1 MPSANTTDA
10 GDGVA
15 AATDPRRTAA
25 KQPDAA
31 STGEAAEAPVR
42 SVEIVIS
49 WGATVLLVQHLT
61 PPRAFDVGEGRD
73 DGRPCDCFLPE
84 RVLGTRRAPLVEVD
98 GAGRVRFV
106 LPGAA
111 TGTLTLTPGGAP
123 LSAAAVREL
132 HAGTARAAIPGAT
145 PAAIPD
151 AAPAA
156 IPSAALVPLPA
167 HGRVDVEIAGVRIQ
181 IHADVAAGE
190 RARRSL
196 VSRKSLALHAASA
209 VLHLGLLGA
218 LARWAPPHVDPSIGM
233 SDDRIAL
240 VRQYLASADERELR
254 AALEREGERA
264 AEPAADAKDAKEG
277 GTGTR
282 ARGEEGSMGQPSS
295 TPRAAAM
302 GNVWGVMGPSDSPDP
317 YVAREQ
323 ALRDAA
329 EFGMIGLLNAGS
341 GGDPSAPTAPWG
353 LDGATASG
361 GGAGLPLGGAGGLG
375 GAGRLGGAGGLGG
388 DAAARGFGYVGTIG
402 HGAGAGSG
410 QGLGSGHGRAG
421 ASSPPV
427 SAQGAVAYAPEPEA
441 AIDPNGRFAT
451 TYRPGGGHLA
461 AFEAA
466 LARGVVPAAERE
478 LVGDVGARYAPEVP
492 LDPGKALGLRTD
504 LERAALGPGGGA
516 FHLRLALRSAAAA
529 APARPHLSVHL
540 VLDTSGSMAGAPID
554 GARRAAQ
561 ALVDRLAPADDFSLT
576 TFSSDA
582 EVVIEDGPVGPRRD
596 AIRRAIDGLRE
607 GGGTNIGAGLSLGYA
622 QASRPGIPDDA
633 VRVVLLLSDGRAT
646 SGLTHGERLA
656 RLALDAFQR
665 GIQTSALGL
674 GDDFDGQLMS
684 SIASDG
690 AGGYYYLRHPEQIAP
705 ALSTELDKRLD
716 PVATAVEVRVR
727 LKAGVGL
734 LRVYG
739 SRRLDDAEA
748 SRVRAQEIAADVAAL
763 SRDRIAADRHDD
775 AEGGMRFFMPVFA
788 RDDRHAL
795 LIKLSAG
802 PGTGKRA
809 VATVELK
816 YKDRLSRKN
825 VIEEIPIEVRYADSD
840 AESAAS
846 VDASMTRTLQGF
858 AAGESLAEAA
868 ARVSRGDRDGA
879 AALLSEREGIL
890 REAATRLNEP
900 LFLEDAAR
908 LSRLRAH
915 MGAENGLGDPLVLA
929 MLLETAGRSRLR

>member
-10 GDGVA
+10 VDGVA
-15 AATDPRRTAA
+15 AAADPNLTAA
-25 KQPDAA
+25 RQPGAA
-31 STGEAAEAPVR
+31 SAGEAAEAPVR

-49 WGATVLLVQHLT
+49 WGATVLFVQHLT

-84 RVLGTRRAPLVEVD
+84 RVLGARRAPLLEVD
-98 GAGRVRFV
+98 SAGRVRFV
-106 LPGAA
+106 LLGAA
-111 TGTLTLTPGGAP
+111 TGTLTLTPGAP
-123 LSAAAVREL
+123 LSAAAAREL
-132 HAGTARAAIPGAT
+132 HAGAARAAITGAAR
-145 PAAIPD
+145 AAI
-151 AAPAA
+151 
-156 IPSAALVPLPA
+156 VPLPA
-167 HGRVDVEIAGVRIQ
+167 HGRVDVDIAGVRIQ
-181 IHADVAAGE
+181 IRADAAAGE
-190 RARRSL
+190 RVGRSF

-209 VLHLGLLGA
+209 ALHLGLLGA
-218 LARWAPPHVDPSIGM
+218 LARWAPPLVDPSTGM
-233 SDDRIAL
+233 SADRIAL
-240 VRQYLASADERELR
+240 VQRYLASADEREM
-254 AALEREGERA
+254 LEREGERA
-264 AEPAADAKDAKEG
+264 AEPAADAKEG

-282 ARGEEGSMGQPSS
+282 ARGEEGSMGQPSTS
-295 TPRAAAM
+295 RAAAT
-302 GNVWGVMGPSDSPDP
+302 GNRWGVQGPSDSPDP
-317 YVAREQ
+317 YVRQQ

-329 EFGMIGLLNAGS
+329 EFGMIGLLNAGG
-341 GGDPSAPTAPWG
+341 GGDPGAPTAPWG
-353 LDGATASG
+353 LDGAPA
-361 GGAGLPLGGAGGLG
+361 AAGAGGLP
-375 GAGRLGGAGGLGG
+375 LDGLGG
-388 DAAARGFGYVGTIG
+388 FAGGSAALGSIGTIG

-410 QGLGSGHGRAG
+410 QGFGSGRGRAG

-427 SAQGAVAYAPEPEA
+427 STRSAAAYAPEPEV

-478 LVGDVGARYAPEVP
+478 LVGDVGARYAPAVP

-516 FHLRLALRSAAAA
+516 FHLRLALRSSAAA

-554 GARRAAQ
+554 SARRAAQ

-582 EVVIEDGPVGPRRD
+582 EVVIEDGPVGPRRE
-596 AIRRAIDGLRE
+596 AIRRAVDGLRE

-622 QASRPGIPDDA
+622 QASRPGIPEDA
-633 VRVVLLLSDGRAT
+633 VRVVLLVSDGRAT
-646 SGLTHGERLA
+646 SGLTHNERLA

-727 LKAGVGL
+727 LKAGVDL

-763 SRDRIAADRHDD
+763 SRDRIAVDRRDD

-795 LIKLSAG
+795 LLKLSAG
-802 PGTGKRA
+802 PGAGKRA

-825 VIEEIPIEVRYADSD
+825 VIEEIPVEVRFADSD
-840 AESAAS
+840 AGSAAS

-858 AAGESLAEAA
+858 AAGESLADAA
-868 ARVSRGDRDGA
+868 ARVARGDRAGA
-879 AALLSEREGIL
+879 AALLSEREDIL
-890 REAATRLNEP
+890 HEAATRLNEP

-915 MGAENGLGDPLVLA
+915 MGAEQGLGDPLVLA
-929 MLLETAGRSRLR
+929 MLLETAGRSHLR

>member
-15 AATDPRRTAA
+15 AATDPNLTAA
-25 KQPDAA
+25 RQPDAA
-31 STGEAAEAPVR
+31 SAGEAAEAPVR

-49 WGATVLLVQHLT
+49 WGTTVLFVQHLT
-61 PPRAFDVGEGRD
+61 PPRAFDIGEGRD

-84 RVLGTRRAPLVEVD
+84 RVLGARRAPLLEVD

-123 LSAAAVREL
+123 LSAAAAREL
-132 HAGTARAAIPGAT
+132 HAGAARAAIPGAK
-145 PAAIPD
+145 
-151 AAPAA
+151 
-156 IPSAALVPLPA
+156 LVPLPA

-190 RARRSL
+190 RVRRSL

-218 LARWAPPHVDPSIGM
+218 LARWAPPLVDPSTGM
-233 SDDRIAL
+233 SADRIAL
-240 VRQYLASADERELR
+240 VQQYLASADERDLR
-254 AALEREGERA
+254 ASLEREGERA
-264 AEPAADAKDAKEG
+264 EGPAADAKEG
-277 GTGTR
+277 GAGTR
-282 ARGEEGSMGQPSS
+282 AKGEEGAMGRPPAS
-295 TPRAAAM
+295 RAEAM
-302 GNVWGVMGPSDSPDP
+302 GNVWGVKGPSDSPDP
-317 YVAREQ
+317 HVAQQQ

-329 EFGMIGLLNAGS
+329 EFGMIGLLNAGG
-341 GGDPSAPTAPWG
+341 GGDPSAPTAAWG
-353 LDGATASG
+353 LDGAASSA
-361 GGAGLPLGGAGGLG
+361 GGAGLPLLGYGGPAGDGAALG
-375 GAGRLGGAGGLGG
+375 GGSI
-388 DAAARGFGYVGTIG
+388 GTIG

-410 QGLGSGHGRAG
+410 QGFGSGHGRAG

-427 SAQGAVAYAPEPEA
+427 SARSAAAYAPEPEVA
-441 AIDPNGRFAT
+441 LDPNGRFAT

-478 LVGDVGARYAPEVP
+478 LVGDVAARYAPEVP
-492 LDPGKALGLRTD
+492 LAPDKALGLRTD

-554 GARRAAQ
+554 SARRAAQ
-561 ALVDRLAPADDFSLT
+561 ALVDRLAPTDDFSLT

-582 EVVIEDGPVGPRRD
+582 EEVIEDGPVGPRRA
-596 AIRRAIDGLRE
+596 AIRRAIEGLRE

-622 QASRPGIPDDA
+622 QASRPGIPEDA
-633 VRVVLLLSDGRAT
+633 VRVVLLVSDGRAT

-727 LKAGVGL
+727 LKAGVDL

-739 SRRLDDAEA
+739 SRRLDEAEA

-763 SRDRIAADRHDD
+763 SRDRIAADRRDD

-795 LIKLSAG
+795 LFKLSAG
-802 PGTGKRA
+802 PGAGKRA
-809 VATVELK
+809 VATVELR

-840 AESAAS
+840 AASAAS
-846 VDASMTRTLQGF
+846 ADPSMARTLQGF

-868 ARVSRGDRDGA
+868 ARVARGDRAGA

-915 MGAENGLGDPLVLA
+915 MGAEQGLGDPLVLA

>member
-10 GDGVA
+10 GDGG
-15 AATDPRRTAA
+15 AATDPNLTAA
-25 KQPDAA
+25 RQPDAA
-31 STGEAAEAPVR
+31 SAGEAEGPVR

-49 WGATVLLVQHLT
+49 WGATVLFVRHLT
-61 PPRAFDVGEGRD
+61 PPRAFDVGEGRG

-84 RVLGTRRAPLVEVD
+84 RVLGARRAPLLEVD
-98 GAGRVRFV
+98 GAGRVGFV

-123 LSAAAVREL
+123 LSAAAAREL
-132 HAGTARAAIPGAT
+132 HVGVERAARAAIPGAT
-145 PAAIPD
+145 
-151 AAPAA
+151 
-156 IPSAALVPLPA
+156 LVPLPA
-167 HGRVDVEIAGVRIQ
+167 QGRVDVEIAGVRIQ
-181 IHADVAAGE
+181 IRADAAAGE
-190 RARRSL
+190 RVGRSL
-196 VSRKSLALHAASA
+196 VSRKSLALHAVSA
-209 VLHLGLLGA
+209 ALHLGLLGA
-218 LARWAPPHVDPSIGM
+218 LARWAPPLVDPSAGM
-233 SDDRIAL
+233 SADRIAL
-240 VRQYLASADERELR
+240 VQQYLASADEREM
-254 AALEREGERA
+254 LEREGERA
-264 AEPAADAKDAKEG
+264 AEPSADAKEG

-282 ARGEEGSMGQPSS
+282 ARGEEGSMGHPSSS
-295 TPRAAAM
+295 TPRAGAT
-302 GNVWGVMGPSDSPDP
+302 GNRWGIKGPSDSPDP
-317 YVAREQ
+317 HVAQQQ

-329 EFGMIGLLNAGS
+329 EFGMIGLLNAGG
-341 GGDPSAPTAPWG
+341 GGDPSAPTAAWG
-353 LDGATASG
+353 LDGAASSA
-361 GGAGLPLGGAGGLG
+361 GGAGLPLLGYGGPAGDGAALG
-375 GAGRLGGAGGLGG
+375 GGSI
-388 DAAARGFGYVGTIG
+388 GTIG

-410 QGLGSGHGRAG
+410 QGFGSGHGRAG

-427 SAQGAVAYAPEPEA
+427 SARSAAAYAPEPEVA
-441 AIDPNGRFAT
+441 LDPNGRFAT

-478 LVGDVGARYAPEVP
+478 LVGDVAARYAPEVP
-492 LDPGKALGLRTD
+492 LAPDKALGLRTD

-554 GARRAAQ
+554 SARRAAQ
-561 ALVDRLAPADDFSLT
+561 ALVDRLAPTDDFSLT

-582 EVVIEDGPVGPRRD
+582 EEVIEDGPVGPRRA
-596 AIRRAIDGLRE
+596 AIRRAIEGLRE

-622 QASRPGIPDDA
+622 QASRPGIPEDA
-633 VRVVLLLSDGRAT
+633 VRVVLLVSDGRAT
-646 SGLTHGERLA
+646 SGLTHSERLA

-727 LKAGVGL
+727 LKAGVDL

-739 SRRLDDAEA
+739 SRRLDEAEA

-763 SRDRIAADRHDD
+763 SRDRIAADRRDD
-775 AEGGMRFFMPVFA
+775 ADGGMRFFMPVFA

-795 LIKLSAG
+795 LFKLSAG
-802 PGTGKRA
+802 PGAGKRA
-809 VATVELK
+809 IATVELK

-840 AESAAS
+840 AASAAS
-846 VDASMTRTLQGF
+846 ADPSMARTLQGF

-868 ARVSRGDRDGA
+868 ARVARGDRAGA

-915 MGAENGLGDPLVLA
+915 MGAEQGLGDPLVLA

>member
-10 GDGVA
+10 GDGG
-15 AATDPRRTAA
+15 AATDPNLTAA
-25 KQPDAA
+25 RQPDAA
-31 STGEAAEAPVR
+31 STGEAPAPVR

-49 WGATVLLVQHLT
+49 WGTTVLFVQHLT
-61 PPRAFDVGEGRD
+61 PPRAFDVGEGRS
-73 DGRPCDCFLPE
+73 DGRPCDCFLPG
-84 RVLGTRRAPLVEVD
+84 RVLGARRAPLLEVD
-98 GAGRVRFV
+98 GAGRVGFV
-106 LPGAA
+106 LLGAA

-123 LSAAAVREL
+123 LSAAAAREL
-132 HAGTARAAIPGAT
+132 HAGAERAAIPGAT
-145 PAAIPD
+145 
-151 AAPAA
+151 
-156 IPSAALVPLPA
+156 LVPLPA
-167 HGRVDVEIAGVRIQ
+167 QGRVDVEIAGVRIQ
-181 IHADVAAGE
+181 IRADAAAGE
-190 RARRSL
+190 RVGRSF
-196 VSRKSLALHAASA
+196 VSRKSLALHAVSA
-209 VLHLGLLGA
+209 ALHLGLLGA
-218 LARWAPPHVDPSIGM
+218 LARWAPPLVDPSTGM
-233 SDDRIAL
+233 SADRIAL
-240 VRQYLASADERELR
+240 VQQYLASADEREMR
-254 AALEREGERA
+254 GAIEREG
-264 AEPAADAKDAKEG
+264 EPAADAKEG
-277 GTGTR
+277 GAGTR
-282 ARGEEGSMGQPSS
+282 AKGEEGSMGHPSAS
-295 TPRAAAM
+295 RALAT
-302 GNVWGVMGPSDSPDP
+302 GNAWGVKGPSDSPDP
-317 YVAREQ
+317 HVARQQ

-329 EFGMIGLLNAGS
+329 EFGMIGLLNAGG
-341 GGDPSAPTAPWG
+341 GGDPGAPTAPWG
-353 LDGATASG
+353 LDGAAPSAD
-361 GGAGLPLGGAGGLG
+361 GAGLPLAGYGGL
-375 GAGRLGGAGGLGG
+375 ASESTALGLGSI
-388 DAAARGFGYVGTIG
+388 GTIG

-410 QGLGSGHGRAG
+410 QGFGNGHGRAG

-427 SAQGAVAYAPEPEA
+427 SARSAAAYAPEPEVA
-441 AIDPNGRFAT
+441 LDPNGRFAT

-478 LVGDVGARYAPEVP
+478 LVGDVAARYAPEVP
-492 LDPGKALGLRTD
+492 LAPDKALGLRTD

-554 GARRAAQ
+554 SARHAAQ

-576 TFSSDA
+576 AFSSDA
-582 EVVIEDGPVGPRRD
+582 EVVIEDGPVGPRRA
-596 AIRRAIDGLRE
+596 AIRRAIEGLRE

-622 QASRPGIPDDA
+622 QASRPGIPEDA
-633 VRVVLLLSDGRAT
+633 VRVVLLVSDGRAT
-646 SGLTHGERLA
+646 SGLTHSGRLA
-656 RLALDAFQR
+656 WLALDAFQR

-727 LKAGVGL
+727 LKAGVDL

-763 SRDRIAADRHDD
+763 SRDRIAADRRDD

-795 LIKLSAG
+795 LLKLSAG
-802 PGTGKRA
+802 PGAGRRT

-840 AESAAS
+840 AASAAS

-868 ARVSRGDRDGA
+868 ARVARGDRAGA

-890 REAATRLNEP
+890 HEAAARLNEP
-900 LFLEDAAR
+900 LFLEDEAR

-915 MGAENGLGDPLVLA
+915 MGAEQGLGDPLVLA

>member
-10 GDGVA
+10 VDGG
-15 AATDPRRTAA
+15 AATDPNLTAA
-25 KQPDAA
+25 RQPDAA
-31 STGEAAEAPVR
+31 SAGEAEGPVR

-49 WGATVLLVQHLT
+49 WGTTVLFVQHLT

-73 DGRPCDCFLPE
+73 DGRPCDCFLPG
-84 RVLGTRRAPLVEVD
+84 RLLGARRAPLLEVD
-98 GAGRVRFV
+98 GAGRVGFV
-106 LPGAA
+106 LLGAA
-111 TGTLTLTPGGAP
+111 TGTLSLTPGGAP
-123 LSAAAVREL
+123 LSAAAAREL
-132 HAGTARAAIPGAT
+132 HVGVERAARAAIPGAT
-145 PAAIPD
+145 
-151 AAPAA
+151 
-156 IPSAALVPLPA
+156 LVPLPA
-167 HGRVDVEIAGVRIQ
+167 QGRVDVEIAGVRIQ
-181 IHADVAAGE
+181 IRADAAAGE
-190 RARRSL
+190 RVGRSL
-196 VSRKSLALHAASA
+196 VSRKSLALHAVSA
-209 VLHLGLLGA
+209 ALHLGLLGA
-218 LARWAPPHVDPSIGM
+218 LARWAPPLVDPSTGM
-233 SDDRIAL
+233 SADRIAL
-240 VRQYLASADERELR
+240 VQQYLASADERELG
-254 AALEREGERA
+254 AALEREGA
-264 AEPAADAKDAKEG
+264 PASDAKEG

-282 ARGEEGSMGQPSS
+282 AKGEEGSMGHPSSS
-295 TPRAAAM
+295 TPRASAT
-302 GNVWGVMGPSDSPDP
+302 GNKWGVQGPSDSPDP
-317 YVAREQ
+317 HVARQE
-323 ALRDAA
+323 ALRDSA
-329 EFGMIGLLNAGS
+329 EFGMIGLLNAGG
-341 GGDPSAPTAPWG
+341 GGDPGAPTAPWG
-353 LDGATASG
+353 LDGAGSPA
-361 GGAGLPLGGAGGLG
+361 GGAGLPLAGYGGL
-375 GAGRLGGAGGLGG
+375 AGESAALGPGSI
-388 DAAARGFGYVGTIG
+388 GTIG

-410 QGLGSGHGRAG
+410 QGFGSGHGRAF
-421 ASSPPV
+421 AYSPPV
-427 SAQGAVAYAPEPEA
+427 SARSAAAYAPEPEVA
-441 AIDPNGRFAT
+441 LDPNGRFAT

-478 LVGDVGARYAPEVP
+478 LVGDVAARYAPEVP
-492 LDPGKALGLRTD
+492 LAPDKALGLRAD

-554 GARRAAQ
+554 SARRAAQ

-576 TFSSDA
+576 AFSSDA
-582 EVVIEDGPVGPRRD
+582 EVVIEDGPVGPRRA
-596 AIRRAIDGLRE
+596 AIRRAIEGLRE

-622 QASRPGIPDDA
+622 QASRPGIPEDA
-633 VRVVLLLSDGRAT
+633 VRVVLLVSDGRAT
-646 SGLTHGERLA
+646 SGLTHRERLA
-656 RLALDAFQR
+656 WLALDAFQR

-674 GDDFDGQLMS
+674 GEDFDGQLMS

-727 LKAGVGL
+727 LKAGVDL

-739 SRRLDDAEA
+739 SRRLDGAEA
-748 SRVRAQEIAADVAAL
+748 SRVRAQEIAADVAAQ
-763 SRDRIAADRHDD
+763 SRDGIAADRRDD

-795 LIKLSAG
+795 LLKLSAG
-802 PGTGKRA
+802 PGAGRRA
-809 VATVELK
+809 VAIVELK
-816 YKDRLSRKN
+816 YKDRLAKRN

-840 AESAAS
+840 AASAAS
-846 VDASMTRTLQGF
+846 IDASMTRALQGF

-868 ARVSRGDRDGA
+868 ARVARGDRAGA

-890 REAATRLNEP
+890 HEAATRLNEP

-915 MGAENGLGDPLVLA
+915 MGAEQGLGDPLVLA